1 MLKRIGHI
9 GLFFVVACLG
19 LCIQS
24 VMAVLPILHPV
35 RRTITRFILKNCLRS
50 LGAKVHLKGHISS
63 QKPIFFVSNHI
74 SYLDILVL
82 GSVLDAAFVSKAAVA
97 KWPLFGVYAKLQG
110 AIFIDR
116 SKASLLSQQ
125 QAIRERLKQGGNL
138 ILFAEGTTHTGIHI
152 LPFKSSLFQ
161 VLETEGLS
169 AAVQPISIVYS
180 HQRGITLGRS
190 ERHRLSWTGDLS
202 LLPHV
207 WILTEYLP
215 LKVTV
220 VCHEPIKSLALLGRK
235 QIAFE
240 SHKAVRKGLQ
250 DAFSDR

>member
-1 MLKRIGHI
+1 MLNRIGHI
-9 GLFFVVACLG
+9 GLFFITACLG

-24 VMAVLPILHPV
+24 VFALFPTLHPV
-35 RRTITRFILKNCLRS
+35 RRSTTRLILKCCLRS
-50 LGAKVHLKGHISS
+50 LGAKVHIKGSISS
-63 QKPIFFVSNHI
+63 SKPIFFVSNHI

-82 GSVLDAAFVSKAAVA
+82 GSVFDAAFISKSAVA
-97 KWPLFGVYAKLQG
+97 KWPLFGMYARLQG

-125 QAIRERLKQGGNL
+125 QAIRERLRKGGSL
-138 ILFAEGTTHTGIHI
+138 ILFPEGTTNTGIHT

-161 VLETEGLS
+161 VLEKEGLS
-169 AAVQPISIVYS
+169 VAVQPISIVYS
-180 HQRGITLGRS
+180 HQRGIILGRA
-190 ERHRLSWTGDLS
+190 ERHRLSWTGNLS

-220 VCHEPIKSLALLGRK
+220 ICQKPIKDLALLGRK

-240 SHKAVRKGLQ
+240 SHRAVKKGLQ
-250 DAFSDR
+250 EAFQ